1 MIDFS
6 IPFSGAYT
14 CQICSIDPT
23 RGNSLIWL
31 GIINSTEVIELP
43 ETILWYANYTIS
55 NGTSALV
62 DGAKRDRLVCEF
74 SVGTPPCV
82 LFTPKLLT

>member
-1 MIDFS
+1 MTVHSFS
-6 IPFSGAYT
+6 IGAYT

-23 RGNSLIWL
+23 YGNSLIWL

-43 ETILWYANYTIS
+43 VTIPWYNNYTIT

-62 DGAKRDRLVCEF
+62 DGAKRDRIVCKF
-74 SVGTPPCV
+74 SVITPTMSCYHQV
-82 LFTPKLLT
+82 AEA